1 MSKTKFEYFH
11 NHGDEDGNNS
21 LTVCFGDPDQLESI
35 IVTCEDTEED
45 AVEAVKRLNNILDE
59 YAAQCVAEY
68 KEKLKGMIHGRS
80 VIRPS
85 QVIQLIDEV

>member
-1 MSKTKFEYFH
+1 MSKTKE
-11 NHGDEDGNNS
+11 E
-21 LTVCFGDPDQLESI
+21 LLEGVQVPASRSPR
-35 IVTCEDTEED
+35 DYN
-45 AVEAVKRLNNILDE
+45 LILIAMDE
-59 YAAQCVAEY
+59 YAAQRVAEY